1 MKSIGSSRNKTFMD
15 ISWIHDLHFMDTMIS
30 LFMSKYL
37 IKVMVGLVSSYA
49 FTPHINIAP
58 DLL

>member
-1 MKSIGSSRNKTFMD
+1 MD

-30 LFMSKYL
+30 LFMRKYL
-37 IKVMVGLVSSYA
+37 IKIMVGLVSSYA